1 MGGEIRYTCC
11 RGDFKKVPQK
21 GKESNMFNRLIKDKR
36 GLTLVEALVSVLL
49 LGLTVGAMLGGFVIG
64 RLSITRVHHRAKAM
78 NLLRAR
84 MEWAKGQGYSKLLEG
99 TFTEDNVDDP
109 DVTHPDRV
117 NELID
122 DTRTTTVV
130 KDLTTGILTVT
141 VTLNWT
147 KQGWGGPVE
156 KGDED
161 NPDEELV
168 TLISP

>member
-1 MGGEIRYTCC
+1 
-11 RGDFKKVPQK
+11 
-21 GKESNMFNRLIKDKR
+21 MFNRLIKDKR

-84 MEWAKGQGYSKLLEG
+84 MEWVKAQGYSTVEG
-99 TFTEDNVDDP
+99 WAGTPIVESDVDDA
-109 DVTHPDRV
+109 VGT
-117 NELID
+117 NELLD

-130 KDLTTGILTVT
+130 KDANDNLMVT

-147 KQGWGGPVE
+147 KQGWGGPVT
-156 KGDED
+156 KGDEA
-161 NPDEELV
+161 NPDEKLV
-168 TLISP
+168 TLMSP